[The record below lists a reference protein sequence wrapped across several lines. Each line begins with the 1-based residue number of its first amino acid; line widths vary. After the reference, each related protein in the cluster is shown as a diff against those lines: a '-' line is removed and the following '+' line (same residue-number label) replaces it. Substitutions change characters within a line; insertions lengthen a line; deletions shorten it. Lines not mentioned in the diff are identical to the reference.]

1 MKTQLGSLQDELGS
15 LQDELGSLQ
24 DEQEVR
30 KEATEKWQAASY
42 VIQALGEM
50 AWSQLSAERKADLAH
65 TAGISDFMELY
76 YNYRTSATAMTA
88 YMSVDADIRRF
99 VDAAIKL
106 KREVNLL
113 LVF

>member
-1 MKTQLGSLQDELGS
+1 MLYYP
-15 LQDELGSLQ
+15 
-24 DEQEVR
+24 V
-30 KEATEKWQAASY
+30 
-42 VIQALGEM
+42 
-50 AWSQLSAERKADLAH
+50 
-65 TAGISDFMELY
+65 MELY

-106 KREVNLL
+106 KREVNLV